1 MIEQDGRVLAV
12 RGELAEVEGYR
23 QSTCGGCAAD
33 GACGTSLLERFFG
46 RRQPIL
52 TARNPIGA
60 RPGERV
66 VLGVPEAALIE
77 AAFVAYLLPLLAMI
91 AGAIGGDYLA
101 ARLAP
106 DLAGGIALLGAVSGL
121 AAGLGWLARFSRRRG
136 DDARYQPVILRR
148 VATVAAE
155 VTLRPRRTG
164 VTPES

>member
-12 RGELAEVEGYR
+12 RGGLAEVEGQR
-23 QSTCGGCAAD
+23 QSACGGCAAH

-66 VLGVPEAALIE
+66 VLGVPEAALVE
-77 AAFVAYLLPLLAMI
+77 AAFVAYLVPLLAMI

-101 ARLAP
+101 AHLAP

-121 AAGLGWLARFSRRRG
+121 AAGLWWLARFSRRR
-136 DDARYQPVILRR
+136 DNDARYQPVILRR
-148 VATVAAE
+148 SATAVAA
-155 VTLRPRRTG
+155 VTLMPTRTG
-164 VTPES
+164 VTPDQ

>member
-12 RGELAEVEGYR
+12 RGELAEVEGQR
-23 QSTCGGCAAD
+23 QSACGGCAAH

-66 VLGVPEAALIE
+66 VLGVPEAALVE
-77 AAFVAYLLPLLAMI
+77 AAFVAYLVPLLAMI

-101 ARLAP
+101 AHLAP

-121 AAGLGWLARFSRRRG
+121 AAGLWRLARFSRRRG
-136 DDARYQPVILRR
+136 NDARYQPVILRR
-148 VATVAAE
+148 SATAVAA
-155 VTLRPRRTG
+155 VTLMPTRTC
-164 VTPES
+164 VTPDR